1 MALSSTQL
9 RWGRIL
15 IIPFGAL
22 VLLWR
27 LWPLSPSQVPITP
40 SQRDWAWDG
49 IHAIENQTM
58 GFGKIFAI
66 NLPNRPDKRDNIVLG
81 SSVCNFQVEFVDGV
95 SPDAIPPKTYPY
107 NWNPDHSAS
116 EYAAR
121 RAHLNGIRRIV
132 EQGLDS
138 GLIVEDDADWDL
150 NIKSQLQSFALA
162 IRGLQ
167 GTTNIPTTSPYGDDW
182 DILWLGHCG
191 LECKTNLPYYESA
204 DDPTVPQ
211 PQHFLPYWRDS
222 PAIERPD
229 RSRLVC
235 TAQDAVC
242 SSFYAVSYH
251 GAQKLLAALSVNPS
265 GLAEEIDTGAQMDVA
280 VGRMCGHGYLRCFA
294 PYPAITGAFRSAG
307 AAEKGSDIHQEGEG
321 NTVGF
326 ASWGML
332 YSTMLNVQRILRG
345 QPVKATWG
353 DVEKPIMVPED
364 IGVREGK
371 LYRKDENGPQIV
383 ETVAVDEQYRRTV
396 HLYK

>member
-1 MALSSTQL
+1 MVLSSTQL

-15 IIPFGAL
+15 VIPLGML
-22 VLLWR
+22 VLLCQF
-27 LWPLSPSQVPITP
+27 WPLKSSQLSITR
-40 SQRDWAWDG
+40 SQRDWALDG
-49 IHAIENQTM
+49 IHSIENQTL
-58 GFGKIFAI
+58 GFGKVFAI

-95 SPDAIPPKTYPY
+95 VPDVVPPKAYPY

-121 RAHLNGIRRIV
+121 RAHLDGIRRIV
-132 EQGLDS
+132 EQGLGS

-150 NIKSQLQSFALA
+150 NIKTQLQSFALA
-162 IRGLQ
+162 VRGLQ
-167 GTTNIPTTSPYGDDW
+167 GTRNTKTSSPYGDDW

-191 LECKTNLPYYESA
+191 LECKTNLPYYESE
-204 DDPTVPQ
+204 DDLTVLEPR
-211 PQHFLPYWRDS
+211 HFLPYWRDP
-222 PAIERPD
+222 PAIERSD
-229 RSRLVC
+229 HSRMVC

-242 SSFYAVSYH
+242 TSFYAVSYH

-265 GLAEEIDTGAQMDVA
+265 GLAEEIEIGSQIDVA

-294 PYPAITGAFRSAG
+294 PYPAITGVFRSAG
-307 AAEKGSDIHQEGEG
+307 AAEKGSDIHQEGAG
-321 NTVGF
+321 DTVGF

-353 DVEKPIMVPED
+353 DVEKPIMVPEN
-364 IGVREGK
+364 ILVREGK
-371 LYRKDENGPQIV
+371 LYKKTENGPQTI
-383 ETVAVDEQYRRTV
+383 ESVAVDEQYRRTV
-396 HLYK
+396 HLY